1 MTEKTKNIKI
11 ESVKITLYKSEVLFL
26 RKLASKKLPK
36 LYREYRKLLDREKQ
50 IENGYKF
57 KERKYN
63 DPEFRAVRNRI
74 QNIMKK
80 RMAWDSILE
89 QIPEGMEYG
98 FIPEDQF
105 YKFDLEK
112 FVE

>member
-1 MTEKTKNIKI
+1 MDI
-11 ESVKITLYKSEVLFL
+11 S
-26 RKLASKKLPK
+26 SKK
-36 LYREYRKLLDREKQ
+36 RA
-50 IENGYKF
+50 
-57 KERKYN
+57 YN
-63 DPEFRAVRNRI
+63 DPEYRAVRNRI
-74 QNIMKK
+74 LDISEK
-80 RMAWDSILE
+80 RMAWDNILE

>member
-1 MTEKTKNIKI
+1 MTEKIKNIKI
-11 ESVKITLYKSEVLFL
+11 ESVKVTLYKREVLLL

-36 LYREYRKLLDREKQ
+36 LYREYRKLSDREKE

-57 KERKYN
+57 KERKYD
-63 DPEFRAVRNRI
+63 DPEWRAIRNRI
-74 QNIMKK
+74 DHIMRK
-80 RMAWDSILE
+80 RTTWDSILE

>member
-11 ESVKITLYKSEVLFL
+11 ESVKITLYKRDVLFL

-36 LYREYRKLLDREKQ
+36 LYREFHKLLDREEQ

-57 KERKYN
+57 KKRAYN
-63 DPEFRAVRNRI
+63 DPEYRAVSNRI
-74 QNIMKK
+74 LDISAK
-80 RMAWDSILE
+80 RMAWDDILE

>member
-11 ESVKITLYKSEVLFL
+11 ESVKITLYKRDVLFL

-36 LYREYRKLLDREKQ
+36 LYREFRKLLDRQEQ

-57 KERKYN
+57 KKNAYN
-63 DPEFRAVRNRI
+63 DPEYRAVRNRI
-74 QNIMKK
+74 LDISEK
-80 RMAWDSILE
+80 RMAWDNILE

>member
-1 MTEKTKNIKI
+1 MTEKIKNIKI
-11 ESVKITLYKSEVLFL
+11 ESVKVTLYKREVLLL

-36 LYREYRKLLDREKQ
+36 LYREFRKLLDRQEQ

-57 KERKYN
+57 KKRAYN
-63 DPEFRAVRNRI
+63 DPEYRAVRNRI
-74 QNIMKK
+74 LDISAK
-80 RMAWDSILE
+80 RMAWDDILE

>member
-1 MTEKTKNIKI
+1 MKNIKI
-11 ESVKITLYKSEVLFL
+11 ESVKVTLYKREVLLL

-36 LYREYRKLLDREKQ
+36 LYREYRKLLDREEQ

-57 KERKYN
+57 KERKYD
-63 DPEFRAVRNRI
+63 DPEYRAVRDRI
-74 QNIMKK
+74 LDITKK

-98 FIPEDQF
+98 FIPEKEF
-105 YKFDLEK
+105 HKFDLEK
-112 FVE
+112 FVEM

>member
-1 MTEKTKNIKI
+1 M
-11 ESVKITLYKSEVLFL
+11 LFL

-80 RMAWDSILE
+80 YPCRITLHSEIGNTPLTNRGGRYCDKLLQEINAAE
-89 QIPEGMEYG
+89 
-98 FIPEDQF
+98 
-105 YKFDLEK
+105 
-112 FVE
+112 